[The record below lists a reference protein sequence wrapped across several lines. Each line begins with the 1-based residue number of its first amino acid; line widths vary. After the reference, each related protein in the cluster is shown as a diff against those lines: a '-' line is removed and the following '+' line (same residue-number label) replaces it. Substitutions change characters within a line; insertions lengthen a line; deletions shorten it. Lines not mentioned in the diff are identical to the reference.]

1 MQEVLFKKEGIRTG
15 SVADNLETQVPSAF
29 VQEPRAEPEDEGS
42 EEEQKEEDDPV
53 PIDEEE
59 LLSPCVPHSK
69 LVTVDLDD
77 DDLAQ
82 EDLPEPPERMRE
94 EDQPPQ
100 GSKPEPEAP
109 KELQNLETPVAEAL
123 DNNV

>member
-1 MQEVLFKKEGIRTG
+1 MLFKKEGIRTG

-69 LVTVDLDD
+69 LVTIDLDD

-82 EDLPEPPERMRE
+82 EDLPEH
-94 EDQPPQ
+94 QPPQ
-100 GSKPEPEAP
+100 SSGSKPEPEAP